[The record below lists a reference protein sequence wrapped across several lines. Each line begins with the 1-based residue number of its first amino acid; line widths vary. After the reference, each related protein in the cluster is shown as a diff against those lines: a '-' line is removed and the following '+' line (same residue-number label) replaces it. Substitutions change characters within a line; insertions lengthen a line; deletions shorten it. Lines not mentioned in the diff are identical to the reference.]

1 MFSYFPTLNGGWEIF
16 RKRENSLFGVL
27 KLTTGKLYNLPHYF
41 CLGLWFTNEMLYFVG
56 NVIAIISSKQE
67 SCNSFLQI
75 SELKKKLFGYETVP
89 PTPKKS
95 GDSNTQ
101 SQEEINRYES
111 LSLLLLK
118 QLGP

>member
-1 MFSYFPTLNGGWEIF
+1 
-16 RKRENSLFGVL
+16 
-27 KLTTGKLYNLPHYF
+27 
-41 CLGLWFTNEMLYFVG
+41 MLYFVG
-56 NVIAIISSKQE
+56 NVVAIISSKQE
-67 SCNSFLQI
+67 SDSFLQI

-111 LSLLLLK
+111 LILLLLK